1 MIDRPPKRS
10 ERTRWP
16 DPAAAGFAFRGSFSS
31 YGHRLLAGALLPRRP
46 TPVGRRRALASVSAA
61 KTFWRRYAASPAA
74 PERGAG
80 PASLRIMAAGSRVAA
95 DIRKGRPN
103 GRGARRGEREG
114 KGRDLLA
121 ERRRPAKGRN
131 AADQRGKAAARE
143 TSGHKKPKTAHC
155 GRIAAARGKSGRAFG
170 GPDARA
176 MQTRTIVPRPRQAA
190 LNFGQPRPPRRL

>member
-31 YGHRLLAGALLPRRP
+31 YGHRLLAGTLLPRRP
-46 TPVGRRRALASVSAA
+46 TPAGRRRALASVSAA

-114 KGRDLLA
+114 RGGEGIFWRKEGGQQKEGMPRTRGEKPRLVRQAGTKNPKLRIAGALPPHAARAAGLLA
-121 ERRRPAKGRN
+121 ALMPAPCKPARSSPG
-131 AADQRGKAAARE
+131 RGK
-143 TSGHKKPKTAHC
+143 
-155 GRIAAARGKSGRAFG
+155 
-170 GPDARA
+170 
-176 MQTRTIVPRPRQAA
+176 
-190 LNFGQPRPPRRL
+190 PP